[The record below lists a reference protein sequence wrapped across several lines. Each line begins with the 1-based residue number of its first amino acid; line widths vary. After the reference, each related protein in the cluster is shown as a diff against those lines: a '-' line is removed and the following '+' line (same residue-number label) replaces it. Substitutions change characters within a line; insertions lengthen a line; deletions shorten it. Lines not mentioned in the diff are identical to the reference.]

1 MKKHLFFQNLF
12 ISIIILC
19 LFFSDKTISYAGLSI
34 WSITIKAEAA
44 SHSNTDIKHAKT
56 LQKGQRY
63 TTHVSSRSF
72 HYYCIPEQEKEGE
85 ITIEILS
92 VKKLSLSFQL
102 YDAKGNLYPPS
113 HYTMDSIHCKLT
125 ILYYIPAEKSYLFG
139 LYNDKNESLSYDI
152 IYRSSTNKNKDTNK
166 NNNTKK
172 TLKKSKNKT
181 KKLTTKPPVKYT
193 ISPRKTLP
201 KTKVTQHTASPETN
215 TSKPIGHKKNITKKR
230 IKKFS
235 TKSRSKIT
243 GHIFSPQKNIRK
255 NVNISLKLSNT
266 FLHKKCKDTI
276 ILKATLSGADAA
288 SLTWD
293 ISTKNSIKNKYIH
306 NKKHCSTLKL
316 SFNQKGI
323 YVITCRLDSGQKTSA
338 SCTVKIS

>member
-1 MKKHLFFQNLF
+1 MKKHLFFRNLF
-12 ISIIILC
+12 ISIITLC
-19 LFFSDKTISYAGLSI
+19 LFFSDKTSSYAGLSI
-34 WSITIKAEAA
+34 WNMTWKATAA

-63 TTHVSSRSF
+63 TTRVSSRSF

-113 HYTMDSIHCKLT
+113 HYTMDSIHYKLT
-125 ILYYIPAEKSYLFG
+125 ILYYIPAGKNYLFG
-139 LYNDKNESLSYDI
+139 LYNDKTESLSYDI

-166 NNNTKK
+166 NTKK
-172 TLKKSKNKT
+172 TLKKPKNKAKT
-181 KKLTTKPPVKYT
+181 ITTKPPVNHT
-193 ISPRKTLP
+193 TSPQKTSP
-201 KTKVTQHTASPETN
+201 KTKVTQHTAAPETN
-215 TSKPIGHKKNITKKR
+215 TSKPIRHKKNITKKR
-230 IKKFS
+230 TKKLS

-243 GHIFSPQKNIRK
+243 DHIVSPQKNARK
-255 NVNISLKLSNT
+255 TRNISLKLSNT
-266 FLHKKCKDTI
+266 FLHKKCGDTI
-276 ILKATLSGADAA
+276 ILKATLSGTDTA

-323 YVITCRLDSGQKTSA
+323 YIITCRLNSDQKSSA